1 MKRTLFL
8 AATLAAATATPAFA
22 DTHYML
28 CFGGGRAALYWSN
41 VFAVPETTK
50 SDESALAFNAF
61 VKAKYGTMIHSECH
75 RNGTQAIA
83 DADKK
88 TRQAADQG
96 SKFPNKIVETGWTG
110 K

>member
-1 MKRTLFL
+1 VKRTAL
-8 AATLAAATATPAFA
+8 AVIALAAAIGTPALA

-50 SDESALAFNAF
+50 SDASALAFNAF
-61 VKAKYGTMIHSECH
+61 VKARYGTMIHSECH
-75 RNGTQAIA
+75 RNGAQAIA

-88 TRQAADQG
+88 TRQGADQG
-96 SKFPNKIVETGWTG
+96 SKFPSKIVETGWTG
-110 K
+110 H